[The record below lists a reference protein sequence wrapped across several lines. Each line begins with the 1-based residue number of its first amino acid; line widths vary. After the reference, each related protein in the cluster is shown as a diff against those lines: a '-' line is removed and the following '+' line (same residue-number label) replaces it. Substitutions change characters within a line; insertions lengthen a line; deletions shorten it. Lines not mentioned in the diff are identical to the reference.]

1 MTNETIKEYITAHAP
16 EATYDETGEWLNIIV
31 ASNQIKSLAT
41 ALRGQPMQMDFLF
54 CLTCVDFKTHLTMV
68 YHLTSSKNRTI
79 NLVIKANLDRT
90 QPIIETVSDIWR
102 TAEFHEREVF
112 EMFGVQFENH
122 PDLRKLILEEE
133 NPAGFDKGKGYWPL
147 RKDFE
152 DPINMIK
159 L

>member
-16 EATYDETGEWLNIIV
+16 EATYDETGEWLNIVV
-31 ASNQIKSLAT
+31 APNQLKSLAT
-41 ALRGQPMQMDFLF
+41 ALYGQPLQMDFLF

-68 YHLTSSKNRTI
+68 YHLTSSKDRTI
-79 NLVIKANLDRT
+79 NIVIKANLDRT

-112 EMFGVQFENH
+112 EMFGVEFTNH
-122 PDLRKLILEEE
+122 PDLRKLILEEDFK
-133 NPAGFDKGKGYWPL
+133 GFPL